1 MQLTPSERDR
11 LLLFTTAELARR
23 RQARGLR
30 LNVPEA
36 TALVADTAAEA
47 ARDGMRLADAIAA
60 GRSVLTVD
68 DVLPGVPA
76 IVGSVCVEA
85 LFDDGTRLIV
95 IPDPFQAGAIENLP
109 DQPGAILVAQGL
121 SNGPDPSPSV
131 RINVTNTAQVPIS
144 VTSHFHFFEVNPRLH
159 FDRAAAYG
167 HHLAIPAGSAVRFDP
182 DTQTAVELTPIGGE
196 RVVIGFSGLVDGAL
210 DAAGAKQEALRKAR
224 ATGFLGA
231 GEGA

>member
-1 MQLTPSERDR
+1 
-11 LLLFTTAELARR
+11 
-23 RQARGLR
+23 
-30 LNVPEA
+30 VPEA

-76 IVGSVCVEA
+76 VVGSVCVEA

-95 IPDPFQAGAIENLP
+95 IPDPFQANAIDDLP
-109 DQPGAILVAQGL
+109 GQPGAILVAQGF
-121 SNGPDPSPSV
+121 SDVPDPTPPL
-131 RINVTNTAQVPIS
+131 RIAVTNTAEVPIS
-144 VTSHFHFFEVNPRLH
+144 VTSHFHFFEVNPRLR
-159 FDRAAAYG
+159 FDRSAAYG

-182 DTQTAVELTPIGGE
+182 GTHTTVELTPIGGD
-196 RVVIGFSGLVDGAL
+196 RVVVGFSGLVDGPL

-224 ATGFLGA
+224 ATGFLGT